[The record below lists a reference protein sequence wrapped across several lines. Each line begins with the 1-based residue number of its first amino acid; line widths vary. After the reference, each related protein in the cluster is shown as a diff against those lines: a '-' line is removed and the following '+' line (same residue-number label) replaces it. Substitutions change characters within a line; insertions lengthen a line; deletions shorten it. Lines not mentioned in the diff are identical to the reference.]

1 MPGSVSLRLLLLL
14 VGSLLVGVATVPVM
28 KAAVEQALPGPGWVQ
43 DLTRYH
49 QPPEGDPTWDVGR
62 ASRRWLALVTLA
74 LFLALRRAIPWRDL
88 ARRGMRPRGRGAG
101 LRFGLAAGLGAG
113 VLYVGMVLS
122 SGHASLASPDPL
134 GLAGRVLE
142 YAAGA
147 AIIGLVEE
155 LFFRGIL
162 FRAMLRDWGV
172 WPALIGSSAVFAV
185 LHAISGGLRAGLG
198 WQPWLGFELLATYY
212 TVDGSPWPDIR
223 LMVGLLLL
231 GILLCLLYLR
241 TGSLWAPIG
250 LHAAVVYVTRL
261 SKKIVERSPDFPEW
275 FLGDPV
281 FLVSGVAV
289 WAVLAGAILLLPRL
303 APAGPLARR
312 RQSTK

>member
-1 MPGSVSLRLLLLL
+1 MSGSVTLRLLLVL
-14 VGSLLVGVATVPVM
+14 VGSLLLGIATVPAM
-28 KAAVEQALPGPGWVQ
+28 KVAVEQALPGPEWVQ
-43 DLTRYH
+43 DLTRY
-49 QPPEGDPTWDVGR
+49 QAPDGEMATWDVGR
-62 ASRRWLALVTLA
+62 ASRRWLALVTLV
-74 LFLALRRAIPWRDL
+74 LFLALRRTIPWRDL
-88 ARRGMRPRGRGAG
+88 ARRGLRRSGRGAG

-113 VLYVGMVLS
+113 TLYVLML
-122 SGHASLASPDPL
+122 LASGDASVARPDAA
-134 GLAGRVLE
+134 GLAGRVVE

-162 FRAMLRDWGV
+162 FRAMLRDWGT
-172 WPALIGSSAVFAV
+172 WPALLGSSAVFAL

-212 TVDGSPWPDIR
+212 TVDGSPWPDVR

-231 GILLCLLYLR
+231 GILLCKLYLR

-250 LHAAVVYVTRL
+250 LHAAVVCVTRL
-261 SKKIVERSPDFPEW
+261 SKKILDRSPDFPEW
-275 FLGDPV
+275 LLGDPV

-289 WAVLAGAILLLPRL
+289 WAVLIGGILLLPRL

-312 RQSTK
+312 RQRAK